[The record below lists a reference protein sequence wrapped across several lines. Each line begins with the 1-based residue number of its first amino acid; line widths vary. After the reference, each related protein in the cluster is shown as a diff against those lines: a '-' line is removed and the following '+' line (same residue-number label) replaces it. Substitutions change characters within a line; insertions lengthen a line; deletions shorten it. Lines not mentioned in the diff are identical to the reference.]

1 LLRDER
7 AHNRDR
13 HHIAQRNDRGRPP
26 CFGHHPACTY
36 LAAVEAVGTTD
47 ADKVME
53 ELHKAKIDDM
63 FTDDGVI
70 RADGVI
76 GCAARAPAQCGRS
89 LLDVS

>member
-1 LLRDER
+1 V
-7 AHNRDR
+7 
-13 HHIAQRNDRGRPP
+13 
-26 CFGHHPACTY
+26 
-36 LAAVEAVGTTD
+36 VEAVGTTD

-70 RADGVI
+70 RAAGVI